1 MVNYSEAKLDKI
13 IVHKIGNK
21 TENEGIRF
29 SEKELT
35 LQGEFIED
43 LLLKFFL
50 QPFKNESFFQFY
62 HDADIDLNESYTFV
76 SKIFENGS
84 SFTEQSK
91 NLAKHLYEQS
101 FHPKIKS
108 GEFYTVKINNCMIDD
123 EIVDAIGLFKTENK
137 DTYLKVEEH
146 NKNFEID
153 YDEGININKI
163 DKACI
168 IYNTEKADGFI
179 INIVDNINKAK
190 EAQYWKDDFLKIK
203 QREDNYYFTQNYLT
217 MCKTFVEKGFE
228 DIEKSD
234 QANLKNET
242 IKYFAENDKFN
253 VAEFEQEVIANE
265 EVIEVFRDFKSHY
278 EEAKE
283 IKLEDDF
290 DISDNAVK
298 KTKSKFKSVIKL
310 DKNFHIYVHGKA
322 DLIEKGFDS
331 LKNKNFYKLFFDEEK

>member
-1 MVNYSEAKLDKI
+1 MINYTDSKLDKI

-21 TENEGIRF
+21 TEDEGIRF
-29 SEKELT
+29 SNSKLS

-43 LLLKFFL
+43 LLLQFFL
-50 QPFKNESFFQFY
+50 RPFKNESFFQFY
-62 HDADIDLNESYTFV
+62 HDADINLNESFSFV
-76 SKIFENGS
+76 SKIFENEDI
-84 SFTEQSK
+84 FEEQSK

-108 GEFYTVKINNCMIDD
+108 GEFYTVFIKNCMIDD
-123 EIVDAIGLFKTENK
+123 EIVDAVGLFKTENK
-137 DTYLKVEEH
+137 DTYLKVEER
-146 NKNFEID
+146 NRNFEID
-153 YDEGININKI
+153 YEEGININKI

-168 IYNTEKADGFI
+168 IYNTEKSDGYV
-179 INIVDNINKAK
+179 INIVDNINKSK

-228 DIEKSD
+228 DLEKSD
-234 QANLKNET
+234 QIELKNDT
-242 IKYFAENDKFN
+242 IKYFAEKDNFN
-253 VAEFEQEVIANE
+253 IAEFEHEVIAND
-265 EVIEVFRDFKSHY
+265 EVIEVFREFKTTY

-290 DISDNAVK
+290 EISDNAVK
-298 KTKSKFKSVIKL
+298 KSKNKFKSVIKL
-310 DKNFHIYVHGKA
+310 DKNFHIYIHGKRE
-322 DLIEKGFDS
+322 LIEKGFDT